1 LADLSSAL
9 KSIHIFAICELG
21 PDDVKGTTES
31 ISQRYPNLSILEMD
45 AVFGRGAAL
54 RAGLARTHEDVV
66 AFVDLNAS
74 VAPESIA
81 RSFDE
86 LAESRA
92 DGLASGKGR
101 SDRQAL
107 LTRLVNVIARVT
119 FGIDLGDVRS
129 PLKVFRRATLV
140 RIFEGLRL
148 YAHGFDIDLL
158 FNAKMLGCR
167 IEERSLPSSNF
178 SIEVKRTGDVL
189 STVPSLLAL
198 RCYHSPLRRIRA
210 SGQAELFDRDFLL
223 ARSALAEG
231 RRW

>member
-1 LADLSSAL
+1 LLADLSSAL

-92 DGLASGKGR
+92 DGLVYDRFASGKGR

-198 RCYHSPLRRIRA
+198 RCTTRLC
-210 SGQAELFDRDFLL
+210 EEC
-223 ARSALAEG
+223 RSST
-231 RRW
+231 